1 MSRRTKI
8 VIVIVIILLVIIG
21 LALWYFF
28 FRAEKKGGEEG
39 GTFPTTED
47 NEFPTEDEGK
57 TTVLPEEPKPRLRLL
72 YREPQ
77 AGAVIGKRNGKL
89 VARFVDVAT
98 GNVFENGL
106 AEGEPE
112 RLTNTTI
119 PKVYE
124 AVWRP
129 SGAGVAL
136 RYLKE
141 DEETIETFSGTL
153 RGESGAPGAAQTP
166 SGRTLSGGRALPGG
180 GERELAGGFFPHGIT
195 SFAVSPDGS
204 RAFYI
209 REEDGQ
215 AVGVTAGLDASGKRE
230 VWRSPLREWTALWIK
245 SDTLALLSK
254 PSATAP
260 GMLLYLNPT
269 SGGVERVLS
278 GAAGFTALPSP
289 TGALIA
295 SGEATETGISFSLFE
310 KTSRAKRALFVTTFP
325 EKCAW
330 NKRGTTLYCA
340 APKSLPEGSYPDSW
354 YQGLAMF
361 NDEFWS
367 IDAIMG
373 TTRRLADPRLEA
385 GVELDAVNIAVSED
399 ESYLVFA
406 DKATQ
411 TLWSLRLTE

>member
-8 VIVIVIILLVIIG
+8 IIIAALLLLIIGALLV
-21 LALWYFF
+21 YFF
-28 FRAEKKGGEEG
+28 WFRKEKGGEGEEG

-47 NEFPTEDEGK
+47 TEFPTGDEGK
-57 TTVLPEEPKPRLRLL
+57 TTILPEEPKPRLRLL
-72 YREPQ
+72 YKVPQ
-77 AGAVIGKRNGKL
+77 AGAVIGKRGGKL

-106 AEGEPE
+106 AEGDPE

-141 DEETIETFSGTL
+141 DEEDIETFSGTL
-153 RGESGAPGAAQTP
+153 RGEGGAA
-166 SGRTLSGGRALPGG
+166 
-180 GERELAGGFFPHGIT
+180 GERELAGSFFPRDIT
-195 SFAVSPDGS
+195 AFTVAPDGS
-204 RAFYI
+204 RAFYV
-209 REEDGQ
+209 REENGE
-215 AVGVTAGLDASGKRE
+215 AVGVTAGLDAGGKRE
-230 VWRSPLREWTALWIK
+230 VWRSPLREWNALWIK
-245 SDTLALLSK
+245 SDTIALQSK
-254 PSATAP
+254 PSATAA
-260 GMLLYLNPT
+260 GMLLYLNPA

-289 TGALIA
+289 TGALVAA
-295 SGEATETGISFSLFE
+295 SEATETGISFSLFE
-310 KTSRAKRALFVTTFP
+310 KTSRAKRALALVTLP

-330 NKRGTTLYCA
+330 NKKGTALYCA

-354 YQGLAMF
+354 YQGLIGL
-361 NDEFWS
+361 NDELWS
-367 IDAIMG
+367 IDALTG
-373 TTRRLADPRLEA
+373 TTRLIADPRLEA
-385 GVELDAVNIAVSED
+385 GVELDITNVVVSDD

-411 TLWSLRLTE
+411 TLWSFRLTE

>member
-8 VIVIVIILLVIIG
+8 IVSIVIILLVIMG
-21 LALWYFF
+21 LVLWYFF
-28 FRAEKKGGEEG
+28 FRAEKKEGGEEG

-47 NEFPTEDEGK
+47 SEFPTEDDGK
-57 TTVLPEEPKPRLRLL
+57 TTILPEEPKPRLRLL
-72 YREPQ
+72 YKEPQ
-77 AGAVIGKRNGKL
+77 AGAVIGKKSGTL
-89 VARFVDVAT
+89 LARFVDVAT

-106 AEGEPE
+106 AEGEPN

-129 SGAGVAL
+129 SGAGVVL

-141 DEETIETFSGTL
+141 DEEDIETFSGTL
-153 RGESGAPGAAQTP
+153 RGEGGAA
-166 SGRTLSGGRALPGG
+166 GG
-180 GERELAGGFFPHGIT
+180 RELAGDFFPRDIT
-195 SFAVSPDGS
+195 GLAVSPDGS

-209 REEDGQ
+209 REENGE

-230 VWRSPLREWTALWIK
+230 VWRSPLREWNALWLK
-245 SDTLALLSK
+245 SDTIALTSK
-254 PSATAP
+254 SSTAAP
-260 GMLLYLNPT
+260 GMLLYLNPA

-278 GAAGFTALPSP
+278 GAAGFTVLPSP
-289 TGALIA
+289 TGALVA
-295 SGEATETGISFSLFE
+295 SSEATETGISFSLFE
-310 KTSRAKRALFVTTFP
+310 KTTRNKRTLALMTLP

-330 NKRGTTLYCA
+330 NKRGTALYCA

-354 YQGLAMF
+354 YQGLVSF
-361 NDEFWS
+361 NDELWS
-367 IDAIMG
+367 INALTG
-373 TTRRLADPRLEA
+373 TTRLIADPRLET
-385 GVELDAVNIAVSED
+385 GVELDVVNVAVSDD

>member
-8 VIVIVIILLVIIG
+8 VIVVIVLLVIAG
-21 LALWYFF
+21 VAVWYFF

-39 GTFPTTED
+39 GGTFPTTED
-47 NEFPTEDEGK
+47 TAFPREDDGK
-57 TTVLPEEPKPRLRLL
+57 TTILPEELKPRLRLL
-72 YREPQ
+72 YKEPQ
-77 AGAVIGKRNGKL
+77 AGAVIGKKSGAW

-106 AEGEPE
+106 TEGEPE
-112 RLTNTTI
+112 RLTHTTI

-141 DEETIETFSGTL
+141 DGEDIETFSGTL
-153 RGESGAPGAAQTP
+153 RGESGA
-166 SGRTLSGGRALPGG
+166 SGL
-180 GERELAGGFFPHGIT
+180 RELAGSFFPRDIT
-195 SFAVSPDGS
+195 SFAVAPDGS

-209 REEDGQ
+209 REEDGG
-215 AVGVTAGLDASGKRE
+215 AVGVTAGLDAGGKRE
-230 VWRSPLREWTALWIK
+230 VWRSPLREWNALWIK
-245 SDTLALLSK
+245 SDTIALQSK
-254 PSATAP
+254 PSARAA
-260 GMLLYLNPT
+260 GMLLYVNPST
-269 SGGVERVLS
+269 LAVERVLS

-289 TGALIA
+289 TGALVAASEAKEAGIA
-295 SGEATETGISFSLFE
+295 FSLFE
-310 KTSRAKRALFVTTFP
+310 KTTRNKRTLPFTTLP

-340 APKSLPEGSYPDSW
+340 VPKLLPEGSYPDSW
-354 YQGLAMF
+354 YQGLIAF
-361 NDEFWS
+361 NDGLWS
-367 IDAIMG
+367 VDALTGI
-373 TTRRLADPRLEA
+373 TRFIADPRLEA
-385 GVELDAVNIAVSED
+385 GAELDIITMAVSED

-411 TLWSLRLTE
+411 TLWSFRLTD